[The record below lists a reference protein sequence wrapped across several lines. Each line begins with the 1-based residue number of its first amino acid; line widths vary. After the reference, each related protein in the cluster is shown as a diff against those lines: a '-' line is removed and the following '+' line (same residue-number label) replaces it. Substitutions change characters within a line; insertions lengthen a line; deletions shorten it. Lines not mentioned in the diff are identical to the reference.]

1 MAVVDLSQNKSVLE
15 TAQQLLRHEAAALE
29 HLAKNLDGSFS
40 EAITLLLATK
50 GRVIV
55 TGMGKSGHIGAKI
68 AATLASTGTP
78 SLFVHPAEASH
89 GDLGMITR
97 EDVVIALSHS
107 GEAPELGDIL
117 AYCQRLGVPIIA
129 ITGKNSSTLGKAGR
143 VVLNTLV
150 KEEACPIQKAPTTSS
165 TATLALGDAL
175 AVALMTERGF
185 KAEDFANFHP
195 GGKLGGQLKKV
206 GDLMAQGDELPL
218 VDVSATMDQVILE
231 MTDKNL
237 GGVGIVGTNGELAGI
252 ITDGDLKRVMN
263 PDVLTQTAEKVMNT
277 TPLTVMPDVFAV
289 RAVQTMQSKKIT
301 ALFVIDENKKPVGL
315 LHIHH
320 CLQAGVL

>member
-1 MAVVDLSQNKSVLE
+1 MGVVNLSPNKDALE
-15 TAQQLLRHEAAALE
+15 TAKDLLRHEAKALA
-29 HLAKNLDGSFS
+29 HLADHLDASFS
-40 EAITLLLATK
+40 DAMALLMATK

-89 GDLGMITR
+89 GDLGMITAN
-97 EDVVIALSHS
+97 DVVIALSHS

-129 ITGKNSSTLGKAGR
+129 ITGKNESTLGKSGT

-150 KEEACPIQKAPTTSS
+150 TEEACPIQKAPTTSS
-165 TATLALGDAL
+165 TATLAMGDAL
-175 AVALMTERGF
+175 AVALMGQRGF

-206 GDLMAQGDELPL
+206 SDLMAKGDDLPL
-218 VDVSATMDQVILE
+218 VDARATMDQVILE
-231 MTDKNL
+231 MTNKNL
-237 GGVGIVGTNGELAGI
+237 GGVGIVKDDGTLAGI

-263 PDVLTQTAEKVMNT
+263 PDVLSSKATDVMNA
-277 TPLTVMPDVFAV
+277 TPLTIEADMFAV
-289 RAVQTMQSKKIT
+289 RAVQTMQEKQIT
-301 ALFVIDENKKPVGL
+301 AFFVVDKSNKPVGL